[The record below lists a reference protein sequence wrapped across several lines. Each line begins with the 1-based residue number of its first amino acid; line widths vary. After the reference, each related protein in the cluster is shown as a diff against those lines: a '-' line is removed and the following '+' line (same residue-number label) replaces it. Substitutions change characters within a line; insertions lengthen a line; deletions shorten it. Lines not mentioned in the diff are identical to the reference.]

1 MHLPVESQ
9 PSGRFP
15 KTSRL
20 LKHSD
25 FQAVYKQGRKTF
37 SGNMTAFYRERSDS
51 ASARVGLAVG
61 RVLGGSVQRNRI
73 KRRMRAAVQ
82 PNLGELKRPLD
93 VVLHPRKAV
102 LTMMFADLKAEVQ
115 KLFAA
120 VEKGKGR

>member
-1 MHLPVESQ
+1 MAVPAQSQ

-37 SGNMTAFYRERSDS
+37 SGNMTAFYRERNDG
-51 ASARVGLAVG
+51 AMARVGLAVG
-61 RVLGGSVQRNRI
+61 RVLGGAVQRNRI

-82 PNLGELKRPLD
+82 PNLGEITRSLD

-102 LTMMFADLKAEVQ
+102 LTMEFAELKAEVQ

-120 VEKGKGR
+120 VQKGKGR

>member
-1 MHLPVESQ
+1 MPVPAESQ
-9 PSGRFP
+9 PSGSFP
-15 KTSRL
+15 RTSRL

-37 SGNMTAFYRERSDS
+37 SGNMTAFYRERNDS

-61 RVLGGSVQRNRI
+61 RVLGGAVQRNRI

-82 PNLGELKRPLD
+82 PNLAELTRPLD
-93 VVLHPRKAV
+93 VVLHPRTAV
-102 LTMMFADLKAEVQ
+102 LTMVFAELKAEVG

-120 VEKGKGR
+120 VEKGRGR

>member
-1 MHLPVESQ
+1 MAVPAQSQ

-37 SGNMTAFYRERSDS
+37 SGNMTAFYRERNDG
-51 ASARVGLAVG
+51 AITRVGLAVG
-61 RVLGGSVQRNRI
+61 RVLGGAVQRNRI
-73 KRRMRAAVQ
+73 KRRVRAAVQ
-82 PNLGELKRPLD
+82 PNLGEITRSLD

-102 LTMMFADLKAEVQ
+102 LTMEFTELKAEVQ

>member
-1 MHLPVESQ
+1 MAVPAQSQ

-37 SGNMTAFYRERSDS
+37 SGNMTAFYRERNDGVI
-51 ASARVGLAVG
+51 ARVGLAVG
-61 RVLGGSVQRNRI
+61 RVLGGAVQRNRI

-82 PNLGELKRPLD
+82 PNLGEITRSLD

-102 LTMMFADLKAEVQ
+102 LTMNFAELKAEVQ

-120 VEKGKGR
+120 VERGKGR

>member
-1 MHLPVESQ
+1 MAVPAQSQ

-37 SGNMTAFYRERSDS
+37 SGNMTAFYRERNDG
-51 ASARVGLAVG
+51 AMARVGLAVG
-61 RVLGGSVQRNRI
+61 RVLGGAVQRNRI

-82 PNLGELKRPLD
+82 PNLGEITRSLD

-102 LTMMFADLKAEVQ
+102 LTMKFAELKAEVQ

-120 VEKGKGR
+120 VQKGKSR

>member
-1 MHLPVESQ
+1 MAVPAQSQ

-37 SGNMTAFYRERSDS
+37 SGNMTAFYRERSDG
-51 ASARVGLAVG
+51 AMARVGLAVG
-61 RVLGGSVQRNRI
+61 RVLGGAVQRNRI

-82 PNLGELKRPLD
+82 PNLGEITRSLD

-102 LTMMFADLKAEVQ
+102 LTMKFAELKAEVQ

-120 VEKGKGR
+120 VQKGKSR

>member
-1 MHLPVESQ
+1 MPVPTQSQ

-37 SGNMTAFYRERSDS
+37 SGNMTAFYRERNDG
-51 ASARVGLAVG
+51 ATARVGLAVG
-61 RVLGGSVQRNRI
+61 RVLGGAVQRNRI

-82 PNLGELKRPLD
+82 PNLGEITRSLD
-93 VVLHPRKAV
+93 LVLHPRKAV
-102 LTMMFADLKAEVQ
+102 LTMEFAELKAEVQ

-120 VEKGKGR
+120 VQKGKGR